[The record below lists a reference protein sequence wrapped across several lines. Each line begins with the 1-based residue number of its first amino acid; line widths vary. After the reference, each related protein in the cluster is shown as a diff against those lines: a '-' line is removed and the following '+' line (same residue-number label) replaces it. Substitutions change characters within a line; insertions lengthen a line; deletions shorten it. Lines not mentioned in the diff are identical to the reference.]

1 MSVGQYNFR
10 TITRGD
16 TLTATSFTISTSD
29 PVAPVDLTGA
39 AIKITF
45 KLKDLIIEK
54 TIGAG
59 ITVDDP
65 PTGTF
70 LLDSFEFDVWG
81 KYDHDIEITYA
92 NGDIATI
99 IKGYINVT
107 KDVSIDINI

>member
-16 TLTATSFTISTSD
+16 TLIATGFTISTSD
-29 PVAPVDLTGA
+29 PVAVVDLTGA

-54 TIGAG
+54 IIGAG
-59 ITVDDP
+59 ITVADP
-65 PTGTF
+65 TTGYF
-70 LLDSFEFDVWG
+70 VLDSFEFDVWG
-81 KYDHDIEITYA
+81 KYDYDIEITYA

-99 IKGYINVT
+99 IKGYVNVI
-107 KDVSIDINI
+107 KDVSANINI